1 MHHEPRTGQR
11 LRRVLRGLGPA
22 IGPAARLDLLRAGL
36 GSAMALLACA
46 AFLLPPRVDLAGGLF
61 LIAPLGASAVLLFAV
76 PNSPLAQPWSALVGN
91 VASAFV
97 ALAVMAAVDQPALA
111 AGLCVG
117 LAILAML
124 LLRALHPPGGAVAL
138 TAALNPDMVD
148 AMGLWF
154 VLGPVLFGTLALVL
168 AAVAWHRLSGRVYP
182 FRQPA
187 APGVH
192 GTADRAPHERL
203 GPTPEELAALLA
215 EYRQSANLGVAD
227 LSRLIAAAETIA
239 AGHALGDLTCADV
252 MSRDLVTV
260 GPGARVARAASL
272 FRRHGFHSVPVVE
285 GEDIYLGTIF
295 QLDLIRRARRDA
307 LRLRHPFSSAMTQ
320 LRRDASNLTVRAEDV
335 MSTGL
340 ATLAPESPAAALLP
354 LLSDGGQEA
363 VPILSGPR
371 IVGIATR
378 TDLIS
383 VLARSAAVAA
393 LDGASAAPVQKP

>member
-1 MHHEPRTGQR
+1 MLHK
-11 LRRVLRGLGPA
+11 LGPA
-22 IGPAARLDLLRAGL
+22 IGPAQRWDLLRAAA
-36 GSAMALLACA
+36 GSALALLACA
-46 AFLLPPRVDLAGGLF
+46 LWAFPPKTDLLTGLF

-91 VASAFV
+91 VGSALV
-97 ALAVMAAVDQPALA
+97 ALAVMAAVHQPVLA
-111 AGLCVG
+111 AGLAVG

-148 AMGLWF
+148 ALGLRY
-154 VLGPVLFGTLALVL
+154 VVGPVFLGTLALVAL
-168 AAVAWHRLSGRVYP
+168 AVLWHRMTGRVYP
-182 FRQPA
+182 FRQLA

-192 GTADRAPHERL
+192 GTADRTPNERL
-203 GPTPEELAALLA
+203 GPTPDELAQLLT

-239 AGHALGDLTCADV
+239 AGHALGDLTCGDV

-260 GPGARVARAASL
+260 GPGARVARVASL

-285 GEDIYLGTIF
+285 GDDTYLGTIF

-307 LRLRHPFSSAMTQ
+307 LRMRHPFSSAMAQ
-320 LRRDASNLTVRAEDV
+320 LRRDVSNQIVRAEEV

-371 IVGIATR
+371 IVGIVTK

-383 VLARSAAVAA
+383 VLARSTAGVAA
-393 LDGASAAPVQKP
+393 GWTSAAPAPVP